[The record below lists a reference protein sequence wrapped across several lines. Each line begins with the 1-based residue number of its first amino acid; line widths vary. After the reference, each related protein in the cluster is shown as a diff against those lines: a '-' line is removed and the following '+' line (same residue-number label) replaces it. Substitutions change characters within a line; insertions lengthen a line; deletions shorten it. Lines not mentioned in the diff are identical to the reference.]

1 MNSAES
7 YPKLSFSDA
16 DQLLRIYA
24 AADFNKIRKFV
35 LEKTRG
41 TFDEASRLQD
51 VEETLIRLHEIAEE
65 VGLNGQRN
73 AQEFQTL
80 ASKEL
85 HSSFQGFDI
94 ALRDPDFWRWLN
106 FSGECHGAS
115 LVDLRYGGESP
126 GSAQSQYYGVGR
138 INQGFLSA
146 MWLRAEITY
155 DEGQKDPYYLTQAVT
170 DGDFWW
176 SHVIRQNYAGCRN
189 MAKAFVKFVAEN
201 NIPRGNT
208 KVIGND
214 GFRDLQPELR
224 RRFATIAFEAMDQDS
239 AYVFIDKVWRER
251 ETWKKLS

>member
-1 MNSAES
+1 M
-7 YPKLSFSDA
+7 
-16 DQLLRIYA
+16 
-24 AADFNKIRKFV
+24 
-35 LEKTRG
+35 
-41 TFDEASRLQD
+41 
-51 VEETLIRLHEIAEE
+51 
-65 VGLNGQRN
+65 
-73 AQEFQTL
+73 
-80 ASKEL
+80 
-85 HSSFQGFDI
+85 
-94 ALRDPDFWRWLN
+94 
-106 FSGECHGAS
+106 
-115 LVDLRYGGESP
+115 
-126 GSAQSQYYGVGR
+126 GR